1 MGIRILH
8 IVTYMDRGGLET
20 MLMNCYRHID
30 RAQIQF
36 DFLVHREFRADYDDE
51 IESLGGRIYRLPRL
65 NPFSPGY
72 KKALLDFFKGHPEYR
87 IVHCHLDCMSAIPLA
102 AAKKCGVPVRIAH
115 SHNSSQDKNWKY
127 LLKRYFMKKI
137 PAAATHLFACSDEA
151 GAFMFPGENVTVI
164 KNGIESEKFTFD
176 PAVREEMR
184 RALGLDTQ
192 IVVGHIGRF
201 MPQKNHAF
209 LIDDFAEVRKQAD
222 ATLLLVGEGPLR
234 EQIMEKVRALGLA
247 DSVMFLG
254 LRSDVNRILQ
264 AVDVFVMPSVYEG
277 LPLAVVEAQSAGLAC
292 ILSAAASPQSRI
304 TDRTEFLSIQE
315 SPALWAEHIRTAAGM
330 PRISQRQTIAD
341 AGFDIQTTAQWLSD
355 FYRREVTENVQ

>member
-192 IVVGHIGRF
+192 IVVGHTGRF

-209 LIDDFAEVRKQAD
+209 LIDVFAEVRKQAD

-234 EQIMEKVRALGLA
+234 EQIMEKVRALGLE

-254 LRSDVNRILQ
+254 LRSDVHRILQ
-264 AVDVFVMPSVYEG
+264 AADVFVMPSLYEG
-277 LPLAVVEAQSAGLAC
+277 LGIAAVEAQAAGLPCVLSETVPGAC
-292 ILSAAASPQSRI
+292 KL
-304 TDRTEFLSIQE
+304 TDPVEFLPLEE
-315 SPALWAEHIRTAAGM
+315 SPALWAEHILAVASARRTDTRAQILSAGYDI
-330 PRISQRQTIAD
+330 RNTAD
-341 AGFDIQTTAQWLSD
+341 YLQE
-355 FYRREVTENVQ
+355 FYTEMW

>member
-115 SHNSSQDKNWKY
+115 AHSNSQDKDWKY
-127 LLKRYFMKKI
+127 LLKLCFLKKI
-137 PAAATHLFACSDEA
+137 PAAATHLFACSEA
-151 GAFMFPGENVTVI
+151 AGDFMFPGQAVTVI
-164 KNGIESEKFTFD
+164 KNGIESDKFRYD
-176 PAVREEMR
+176 PALRAEIRRE
-184 RALGLDTQ
+184 LGLGDEL
-192 IVVGHIGRF
+192 VLGHVGRF
-201 MPQKNHAF
+201 MPVKNHAF
-209 LIDDFAEVRKQAD
+209 LIDVLAETKKLRPD
-222 ATLLLVGEGPLR
+222 ARLLLVGEGPLK
-234 EQIMEKVRALGLA
+234 EQTARKAEELGLA
-247 DSVMFLG
+247 DSVLFLG
-254 LRSDVNRILQ
+254 LRSDVHRILQ
-264 AVDVFVMPSVYEG
+264 AADVFGMPSLYEG
-277 LPLAVVEAQSAGLAC
+277 LGIAAVEAQAAGLPCVLSDTVPGAC
-292 ILSAAASPQSRI
+292 KL
-304 TDRTEFLSIQE
+304 TDPVEFLPLEE
-315 SPALWAEHIRTAAGM
+315 SPALWAEHILAAA
-330 PRISQRQTIAD
+330 SAQRRDTREQIVSAGYDIRNIAD
-341 AGFDIQTTAQWLSD
+341 YLQE
-355 FYRREVTENVQ
+355 FYTEMW